1 MLPGAPGHGNG
12 SLGNSCIRLTCWHQ
26 LRASRVPR
34 AGLWAVQGVP
44 RPGRNGHETLEM
56 RGGTAAAPLL
66 SADQRQ
72 PRPKREFYSAG
83 EAVCLAQLQPNFMIM
98 GKKNQ
103 GYNHRVE
110 SDGV

>member
-1 MLPGAPGHGNG
+1 MLPGAPGHRNG
-12 SLGNSCIRLTCWHQ
+12 SLGNSCIRLTCRHQ

-56 RGGTAAAPLL
+56 RGGTAGAPLL

-83 EAVCLAQLQPNFMIM
+83 EAVCLA
-98 GKKNQ
+98 
-103 GYNHRVE
+103 
-110 SDGV
+110 